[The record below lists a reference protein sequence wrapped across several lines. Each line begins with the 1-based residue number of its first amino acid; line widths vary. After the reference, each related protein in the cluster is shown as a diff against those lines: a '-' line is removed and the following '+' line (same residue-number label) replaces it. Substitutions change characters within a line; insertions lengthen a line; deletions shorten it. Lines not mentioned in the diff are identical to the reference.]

1 MREASDGIA
10 SANADVNAARISSEK
25 HRLIYL
31 FSGLLLLLY
40 IYVLLKI
47 PVLDCLRRIENE
59 VHICHTAHPIKTRG
73 RVPRK
78 LKTIT
83 FRGMSAYKNSLDIAT
98 RIRS

>member
-10 SANADVNAARISSEK
+10 SANAVVNAARISSEK

-31 FSGLLLLLY
+31 FCGLLLLLY
-40 IYVLLKI
+40 IYVLPKV
-47 PVLDCLRRIENE
+47 PVLDCLSIENE
-59 VHICHTAHPIKTRG
+59 VHLCHTAHPIKIRG

-83 FRGMSAYKNSLDIAT
+83 FRGMLAYKNSLDIAT